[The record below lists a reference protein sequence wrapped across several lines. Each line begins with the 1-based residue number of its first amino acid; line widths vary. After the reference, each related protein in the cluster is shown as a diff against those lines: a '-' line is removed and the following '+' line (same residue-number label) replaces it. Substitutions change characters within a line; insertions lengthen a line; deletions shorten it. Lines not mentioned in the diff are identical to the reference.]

1 MKKTGIICRLIAVM
15 LALSFFVLPV
25 NASESSEATDTPESV
40 PTESAV
46 AEPTITITEIFNLGG
61 AAEEEEILEDD
72 MSVTNGCRGI
82 DGQIPLL
89 AAAGP
94 VNNVVSAFLYD
105 YTNDTLIYSQNAD
118 ERYYPASLV
127 KIMSGLILA
136 ERADLS
142 EEVTV
147 RQDVLDTIP
156 ANSLGADLLDGEI
169 ISMENLLYC
178 SIVKSANDATAVA
191 ADHVMGSQ
199 EAFIEEMNRYAKALG
214 CRNTNFTN
222 VNGLHDVNQYS
233 TARDLGRILAAAAK
247 NEIFMT
253 FFSTVNYT
261 VPATN
266 LSGPRE
272 LSSSNYLM
280 NDDMMTIYLDS
291 RVTGGRAGIVETGE
305 RNLAVTAEKNDIKL
319 VSIVLGSNSVVAED
333 GYSTIEYGSFRETS
347 QMLDMGFKGHHAVQ
361 LFYKDQ
367 ALKQYEVVN
376 GESDV
381 ATGILEAVQI
391 LLPYGVTYDDLTYL
405 YNEENTVINAPV
417 TKGDHISS
425 IQVWHGEVCLADAD
439 LYALH
444 DVNVATTVV
453 SQEAEIEETTDS
465 YSVLI
470 LVAVI
475 VGMLFILLLGRP
487 LIFRFIHRRRVRKHR
502 ANRRRSR

>member
-1 MKKTGIICRLIAVM
+1 MKKRRIFYQILASI
-15 LALSFFVLPV
+15 LALSFAVFPV
-25 NASESSEATDTPESV
+25 AATETTEV
-40 PTESAV
+40 TETTAPTVTDPTSP
-46 AEPTITITEIFNLGG
+46 AEMITITEIFNING
-61 AAEEEEILEDD
+61 ETTEEEIMDAD

-82 DGQIPLL
+82 DGQIPML

-94 VNNVVSAFLYD
+94 IANVAAAFLYD

-142 EEVTV
+142 EKITV

-156 ANSLGADLLDGEI
+156 VNSLGADLLDGEVI
-169 ISMENLLYC
+169 PMEDLLYC

-199 EAFIEEMNRYAKALG
+199 EAFVEEMNRYAKELG

-222 VNGLHDVNQYS
+222 VTGLHDSNQYS

-247 NEIFMT
+247 NEVFMT

-261 VPATN
+261 VPSTN

-319 VSIVLGSNSVVAED
+319 VSIVLGSNSIVAGD
-333 GYSTIEYGSFRETS
+333 GYSTVEYGSFRETS
-347 QMLDMGFKGHHAVQ
+347 QMLDMGFKGHRAVQ

-381 ATGILEAVQI
+381 STGILESVQI
-391 LLPYGVTYDDLTYL
+391 LLPSGVTYDDLVYL

-417 TKGDHISS
+417 SKGDPIST
-425 IQVWHGEVCLADAD
+425 IQVWHGVVCLAEAD

-444 DVNVATTVV
+444 DVNVANTTAVQETVV
-453 SQEAEIEETTDS
+453 EDTADS

-475 VGMLFILLLGRP
+475 VGMLLILLLGRP
-487 LIFRFIHRRRVRKHR
+487 IIFRIIHRRRVRRHR

>member
-1 MKKTGIICRLIAVM
+1 MKKTGIICRLIALM
-15 LALSFFVLPV
+15 LVLSLIALP
-25 NASESSEATDTPESV
+25 AQATEATDIT
-40 PTESAV
+40 
-46 AEPTITITEIFNLGG
+46 EPTSTTATVSSDMITITEIFNLTGET
-61 AAEEEEILEDD
+61 EEEEILDAD

-82 DGQIPLL
+82 DGQIPML
-89 AAAGP
+89 AASDPIG
-94 VNNVVSAFLYD
+94 NVAAAFLYD

-118 ERYYPASLV
+118 DRYYPASLV

-136 ERADLS
+136 ERADLT
-142 EEVTV
+142 EKITV

-169 ISMENLLYC
+169 ISMEDLLYC

-191 ADHVMGSQ
+191 ADHVLGSQ
-199 EAFIEEMNRYAKALG
+199 EAFVEEMNRYAKSLG

-222 VNGLHDVNQYS
+222 VNGLHDPNQYS

-247 NEIFMT
+247 NEVFMT

-266 LSGPRE
+266 LSEPRE

-280 NDDMMTIYLDS
+280 NDDLMTIYLDS

-319 VSIVLGSNSVVAED
+319 VSIVLGSNSIIADD
-333 GYSTIEYGSFRETS
+333 GYTTMEYGSFKETS
-347 QMLDMGFKGHHAVQ
+347 QLLDMGFGGHQAVQ

-367 ALKQYEVVN
+367 ALKQYPVVN

-381 ATGILEAVQI
+381 STGIIEEIRI
-391 LLPYGVTYDDLTYL
+391 LLPSGVTYDDLIYL
-405 YNEENTVINAPV
+405 YNEENTIINAPV
-417 TKGDHISS
+417 AKGDPIST
-425 IQVWHGEVCLADAD
+425 IQVWHGEVCLAEAD

-444 DVNVATTVV
+444 DVNVATTTAVE
-453 SQEAEIEETTDS
+453 EAEIDDSTDGNTI
-465 YSVLI
+465 LI
-470 LVAVI
+470 LVAII
-475 VGMLFILLLGRP
+475 VGMFLILLLGRP
-487 LIFRFIHRRRVRKHR
+487 ILFRIIHRRRVRKHR

>member
-1 MKKTGIICRLIAVM
+1 MKKSGIICRLIASI
-15 LALSFFVLPV
+15 LTLSFFAIPV
-25 NASESSEATDTPESV
+25 SASETTEVTESVATEATT
-40 PTESAV
+40 SA
-46 AEPTITITEIFNLGG
+46 ETITITEIFDLSEGED
-61 AAEEEEILEDD
+61 EEEFLDAD

-82 DGQIPLL
+82 DGQIPML
-89 AAAGP
+89 AAAEP
-94 VNNVVSAFLYD
+94 VGNVAAAFLYD

-118 ERYYPASLV
+118 DRYYPASLV

-136 ERADLS
+136 ERADLT

-156 ANSLGADLLDGEI
+156 ANSLGADLMDGEI
-169 ISMENLLYC
+169 MTMEDLLYC
-178 SIVKSANDATAVA
+178 AIVKSANDATAVA

-199 EAFIEEMNRYAKALG
+199 EAFVEEMNRYAKSLG
-214 CRNTNFTN
+214 CRNTKFTN
-222 VNGLHDVNQYS
+222 VTGLHDVNQYS
-233 TARDLGRILAAAAK
+233 TARDLGRILTAAAK
-247 NEIFMT
+247 NEVFMT

-291 RVTGGRAGIVETGE
+291 RVTGGRSGIVETGE
-305 RNLAVTAEKNDIKL
+305 RNLAVTAETNDIKL
-319 VSIVLGSNSVVAED
+319 VSVVLGSNSIIAED
-333 GYSTIEYGSFRETS
+333 GYTTLEYGSFRETS
-347 QMLDMGFKGHHAVQ
+347 QMLDMGFKGHQAVQ

-381 ATGILEAVQI
+381 ATGILEAVKI
-391 LLPYGVTYDDLTYL
+391 LLPSGVTYDDLIYL
-405 YNEENTVINAPV
+405 YNEGNTVINAPV
-417 TKGDHISS
+417 SKGDTIST
-425 IQVWHGEVCLADAD
+425 IQVWYGEVCLAEAE

-444 DVNVATTVV
+444 DVNVATTIAAEET
-453 SQEAEIEETTDS
+453 EADDTTDS
-465 YSVLI
+465 YTVLI

-475 VGMLFILLLGRP
+475 VVLFLILLLGRP
-487 LIFRFIHRRRVRKHR
+487 LIFRLIHRRRVRKHR